1 MLALAFS
8 VLLVAVFATTISP
21 GMAQQ
26 VDLRGTSVIRY
37 RVGADVPP
45 GPKQVVK
52 GSRTS
57 DGGCQFRS
65 PTLGVSTAGQRVTA
79 TEIAYDPSLCE
90 SLIVITTQAV
100 PPEEMAANREG
111 YEYQDSRKYGPGA
124 PDEYASTV
132 PPAFPHPTGGDHP
145 ASMLTGH
152 YGYYQSW
159 FEDPVPPGYVDV
171 NKVRDYVDW
180 SEDGSC
186 TYNQSGWHS
195 LSWLAA
201 DGWHLN
207 GASVNVDW
215 ECSRVQTA
223 TYAHFQN
230 DVFCAFTSTHTYYQ
244 QSHGFGWY
252 NGVLNGYT
260 VWGKS
265 GLCAFLLSHNEEV
278 VKYW

>member
-1 MLALAFS
+1 MEVTAARRKQLLALAFS

-90 SLIVITTQAV
+90 SLIVIKTQAV

-132 PPAFPHPTGGDHP
+132 PPAFSAAHWWRPSGKYAHWT
-145 ASMLTGH
+145 L
-152 YGYYQSW
+152 W
-159 FEDPVPPGYVDV
+159 LLPVV
-171 NKVRDYVDW
+171 VRR
-180 SEDGSC
+180 SC
-186 TYNQSGWHS
+186 TAGICRREQGSRLCG
-195 LSWLAA
+195 LVRRWL
-201 DGWHLN
+201 L
-207 GASVNVDW
+207 
-215 ECSRVQTA
+215 
-223 TYAHFQN
+223 YI
-230 DVFCAFTSTHTYYQ
+230 
-244 QSHGFGWY
+244 
-252 NGVLNGYT
+252 
-260 VWGKS
+260 
-265 GLCAFLLSHNEEV
+265 
-278 VKYW
+278 